1 MLPVTET
8 TVRLF
13 LHVLAATI
21 WVGGQ
26 LTLGAV
32 IPALR
37 PAADDPDPEAARAR
51 IRAVARR
58 FQVVAWV
65 AFGILLVTGVWNLM
79 ALHVS
84 DQSGPWL
91 ATLLVKLGC
100 VAASGLAAALHIVV
114 AAPRVR
120 VARAETDR
128 RKAAAL
134 SGMLE
139 GASVL
144 FAVAALLL
152 GVLLTS
158 G

>member
-1 MLPVTET
+1 VLPVTAT

-26 LTLGAV
+26 LTLGAI

-37 PAADDPDPEAARAR
+37 PAPGDPDPEAARVR

-58 FQVVAWV
+58 FQVVAWA
-65 AFGILLVTGVWNLM
+65 AFAVLLLTGIWNLT
-79 ALHVS
+79 ALHVG
-84 DQSGPWL
+84 DQSGEWL
-91 ATLLVKLGC
+91 ATLMAKLGC
-100 VAASGLAAALHIVV
+100 VAVSGVAAAVHILV

-120 VARAETDR
+120 AASDDATR
-128 RKAAAL
+128 RKAAAF
-134 SGMLE
+134 SGACE
-139 GASVL
+139 GVAVL
-144 FAVAALLL
+144 FAVAALFL
-152 GVLLTS
+152 GVLLN